1 MRSVAFN
8 GIFFTS
14 LCLYSEIVE
23 RFGGGKKKKSLFP
36 QAEHCVGKH
45 GELTTR
51 NSNGRVLPLNAGT
64 LGAWCHSRSSLPSQQ
79 RLCLDCGSL
88 IIGHVLCANATKAHG
103 SSGLMTRGG
112 LWLRLGHHTSRL
124 TASAPSPSLARRG
137 GQI

>member
-23 RFGGGKKKKSLFP
+23 RFGGEKKKSLFP

-64 LGAWCHSRSSLPSQQ
+64 WEPGAIPAVRFHLNSVYAW
-79 RLCLDCGSL
+79 
-88 IIGHVLCANATKAHG
+88 
-103 SSGLMTRGG
+103 
-112 LWLRLGHHTSRL
+112 
-124 TASAPSPSLARRG
+124 TAGPL
-137 GQI
+137 